1 MTPFSWNNPY
11 AWPRRP
17 VLAKNV
23 VATSQPLAAQAGLQ
37 MLAAGGNAV
46 DAILATAITLTLVE
60 PVSNGIGS
68 DAFAIVWDGKEL
80 HGLNASGRS
89 PEGWTPEFFKDQ
101 KAMTQRGWNSVTVP
115 GCVSAWRM
123 LSEKF
128 GKLPFEKLFDTAI
141 RYGKEGF
148 LVSPTIAR
156 QWAAQVAELKEQPGF
171 AEAFL
176 PNGRAPQPG
185 TLFRF
190 PDHAATLETIAK
202 TKGEAFYNGPLAER
216 LATHSKQHGGVLRVS
231 DMTAHQS
238 DWVAPLQ
245 MDYRGYTLHELPP
258 NGQGIVA
265 LIALGMLEHFDMKSH
280 AVDGPDSL
288 HLQIEAQKLAF
299 ADAWRYVADPAH
311 MDVKPEQLLD
321 AGYLKERAKL
331 LDPKKAQD
339 FGPGKPPKGGTVYL
353 TAADAS
359 GMMVSFIQSNYMGFG
374 SGVVVPGT
382 GISLQNRGGTFTLKP
397 GHPNCV
403 GPKKRPYQTIIPG
416 FVTKDGK
423 ALMSFGVMGGTMQPQ
438 GHAQVMVRIADY
450 GQHPQAACDGP
461 RFRFVQG
468 MDVSVEEGKFA
479 AATLEDLQS
488 RGHKIVKVDDYN
500 QFGSAQLIWKTE
512 GGYIAASDPRRD
524 GQAVG
529 F

>member
-37 MLAAGGNAV
+37 MLAAGGNAA

-89 PEGWTPEFFKDQ
+89 PAGWTPEFFKGQTD
-101 KAMTQRGWNSVTVP
+101 MTQRGWNSVTVP

-128 GKLPFEKLFDTAI
+128 GKLPFEKLFETAI

-148 LVSPTIAR
+148 LVSPTIAS
-156 QWAAQVAELKEQPGF
+156 QWAKQVPELKSQPGF

-176 PNGRAPQPG
+176 PDGRAPQPG

-190 PDHAATLETIAK
+190 PDHAATLEAIAK
-202 TKGEAFYNGPLAER
+202 TKGEAFYKGPLAER
-216 LATHSKQHGGVLRVS
+216 LASHSKQHGGV
-231 DMTAHQS
+231 MTAADMSAHES
-238 DWVAPLQ
+238 EWVAPLAI
-245 MDYRGYTLHELPP
+245 DYRSYTLHELPP

-265 LIALGMLEHFDMKSH
+265 LIALGMLEHFDLKSH

-311 MDVKPEQLLD
+311 MDIKPEQLLD
-321 AGYLKERAKL
+321 AGYLKDRAKKIDL
-331 LDPKKAQD
+331 KRAQE
-339 FGPGKPPKGGTVYL
+339 FGHGKPPKGGTVYL

-403 GPKKRPYQTIIPG
+403 GPRKRPYQTIIPG
-416 FVTKDGK
+416 FVTKDG
-423 ALMSFGVMGGTMQPQ
+423 APVMSFGVMGGTMQPQ

-479 AATLEDLQS
+479 AATLEELQR

-500 QFGSAQLIWKTE
+500 QFGSAQMIWKTE